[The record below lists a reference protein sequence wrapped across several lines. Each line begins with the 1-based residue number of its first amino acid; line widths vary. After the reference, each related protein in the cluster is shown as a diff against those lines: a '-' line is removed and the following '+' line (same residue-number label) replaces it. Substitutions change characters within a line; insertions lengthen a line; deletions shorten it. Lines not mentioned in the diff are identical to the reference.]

1 MALVLDRTA
10 GSIKRFDP
18 SSGAYLGSFAN
29 GQVGS
34 SSFNLLLDQSSGRV
48 AVGSTNT
55 AYNYAM
61 PYYDYNTG
69 NYLFDRYYSQGA
81 YASTKVG
88 SNVAA
93 IFSTPTYV
101 LAYDFYGTYSG
112 YTVQSGSN
120 YIMAAIGASNRIYG
134 VDVANGRLSF
144 WNSMYSSVPANTAI
158 PNAATSLFYTGEM
171 ALSGN
176 RLAFCSA
183 AAGGG
188 GSRVW
193 LTDLNSDGSVAS
205 IRSIDISTRYSSAYH
220 IAFGHND
227 DVYIG
232 AYNSSGDAKYR
243 IARYSWLTGTY
254 RGEFGVG
261 NLTDVGGL
269 VFVAAPEPGTWAAMS
284 LGALILLRRRKR

>member
-29 GQVGS
+29 GQVGTG
-34 SSFNLLLDQSSGRV
+34 SFNLLLDQSSGRV

-55 AYNYAM
+55 ASNYAM

-69 NYLFDRYYSQGA
+69 NYLYDRYYSQGA
-81 YASTKVG
+81 SASTKSG
-88 SNVAA
+88 SYVA
-93 IFSTPTYV
+93 SCYSSPNYV
-101 LAYDFYGTYSG
+101 IAYDFNGSYLGWAF
-112 YTVQSGSN
+112 QSGSN

-134 VDVANGRLSF
+134 VDVANGRLTF
-144 WNSMYSSVPANTAI
+144 WNSMYASSTPANTAI

-171 ALSGN
+171 ALSGY

-183 AAGGG
+183 GTGGG
-188 GSRVW
+188 PRIW
-193 LTDLNSDGSVAS
+193 LTDLNTDGSVAT
-205 IRSIDISTRYSSAYH
+205 IRSIDISARYSSAYH

-254 RGEFGVG
+254 RGEFGVS

-269 VFVAAPEPGTWAAMS
+269 VFVAAPEPGTWAAMG